1 MSQMPYIPNPKAV
14 SCAEKVGLPSWYT
27 QDPMLPRPQVM
38 LDPEKEQAFNKCMED
53 KNKDKFGDSSILTVE
68 QRERIPREAKVIPI
82 SKQVAEKEDLILGLK
97 PLHFG
102 LAALGVAIATYFVY
116 KNFKKTG
123 TKKVIN

>member
-1 MSQMPYIPNPKAV
+1 MSQMPFKPTQQQID
-14 SCAEKVGLPSWYT
+14 CANKTGFNVNDL
-27 QDPMLPRPQVM
+27 DPMSMSNTMGMNR
-38 LDPEKEQAFNKCMED
+38 DKFNKCMEE
-53 KNKDKFGDSSILTVE
+53 NKEG
-68 QRERIPREAKVIPI
+68 KVIPI
-82 SKQVAEKEDLILGLK
+82 SKQAAEKEDLILGLK